1 MKKMM
6 NILLI
11 FLLISVIALPAYAQ
25 SETTVPSD
33 AELLELFD
41 YAMNAPEDEIEDV
54 IAKLGKYF
62 LAVPTQFVQLLS
74 TKPQEVQDKV
84 LNDILTEHYV
94 YYYGGNPAFPEA
106 VASVTL
112 TDDDNEAAHSLLSK
126 LEALVAVFWGSDPT
140 LQELFQLYPNFD
152 GTIKAEIVYE
162 LCGAFFEDPAE
173 FIRLL
178 AEEDTAT
185 YQQITEELPDSMY
198 NHAHPSSYSLFPDA
212 VLSIELTDEDSEIA
226 WYILEAFKAKVDE
239 YWNPKTG
246 DPVGIAAAVMVL
258 CGIGGGILICKK
270 RLI

>member
-41 YAMNAPEDEIEDV
+41 YAMNAPEEEREGV
-54 IAKLGKYF
+54 LAELGKYF

-74 TKPQEVQDKV
+74 TKPQEVQDEV
-84 LNDILTEHYV
+84 LYDILVEHHV

-140 LQELFQLYPNFD
+140 LQELFQLYPNNYGN

-258 CGIGGGILICKK
+258 CGIGGGALIRKK
-270 RLI
+270 S